1 METIFMN
8 TENSKMNKPQKCVLN
23 LSQIL
28 DLRSSD
34 KHVAVQ
40 NLPIY
45 YTWKNI
51 RKQYKN
57 NELKI
62 IVSTWNDEFELPNGS
77 YSVSDIQDYI
87 EFIIKKHETLTTIPS
102 IHVYINN
109 INDRLVFKI
118 KDGYKLELQKPE
130 TMKLLGSTKKL
141 GKTKNGEKVPSLEVD
156 EVVLVQCNLVSNQ
169 YQQNSEVLY
178 TFTPNKS
185 YDYLLNVKPK
195 NLVFDEI
202 IITFTDQNGRPL

>member
-57 NELKI
+57 NKLKI

-130 TMKLLGSTKKL
+130 TMKLLGSTKKIRQN
-141 GKTKNGEKVPSLEVD
+141 KKRRKSTKS
-156 EVVLVQCNLVSNQ
+156 
-169 YQQNSEVLY
+169 
-178 TFTPNKS
+178 
-185 YDYLLNVKPK
+185 
-195 NLVFDEI
+195 
-202 IITFTDQNGRPL
+202 